1 AKAFIES
8 GRGQHPGCLVLDVRM
23 PELSGLDLQQAL
35 DEAGCHMPII
45 FITGYGD
52 VPTAVR
58 AIRRGAVD
66 MLIKPVDERQL
77 FAAVSRALQIDR
89 AEQAVRAE
97 QAELGRRYA
106 RLTPRE
112 RQVFALV
119 VAGLLNK
126 QVAARLGTS
135 ERTVKVH
142 RARVMRK
149 LGVESF
155 AELVRLGTQLGIGPA
170 PVARFPSPSYSSAT
184 RLPQGPMADMR
195 VGE

>member
-1 AKAFIES
+1 
-8 GRGQHPGCLVLDVRM
+8 M

-77 FAAVSRALQIDR
+77 FAAVARALQIDR
-89 AEQAVRAE
+89 AEQAMRAE

-126 QVAARLGTS
+126 QVAAKLGTS

-170 PVARFPSPSYSSAT
+170 PVARFPNPSYSGTS

>member
-1 AKAFIES
+1 
-8 GRGQHPGCLVLDVRM
+8 M

-52 VPTAVR
+52 VPTGVR

-89 AEQAVRAE
+89 AEQAMRAE

-155 AELVRLGTQLGIGPA
+155 AELVRLGTQLGIGRA
-170 PVARFPSPSYSSAT
+170 PVARFPSPSYSDADG
-184 RLPQGPMADMR
+184 LPKGPMADMR